1 MSSVFENLVD
11 SFASV
16 DALVEAL
23 GPHGLDVAALPSR
36 EKEAAFMR
44 SLKDFVMTLSERSL
58 RALVKQAAEAARSQ
72 TSTPRD
78 EDGPPRVLDARGEAG
93 LLSRENSPTG
103 AAVGFRPPAAGRAG
117 PEGDASGPTDT
128 TTSRPVVRRRVLD
141 VDDDGPDSDAASVF
155 RTLDLS
161 AFDETKRAQR
171 AALARERLLR
181 SADAS
186 EEASERAIALTPTWA
201 MRVRPFEELLPV
213 QAAHLR
219 DVLAD
224 VRYFEGAPQVAP
236 LHPVLAHAVDSPAE
250 RILVSQLAATQQ
262 FVRNMLFLLNDLRDR
277 AERFSEHDAGLGSL
291 ADAAMLVTTSFAAD
305 RVADLRG
312 HLYAKCHSREPMGI
326 QPYLSAMDAL
336 ERRHSP
342 RMIGSSLRGFGSLDE
357 LRQAGFVGQRR
368 EGSGSRR
375 GRRHGGG
382 APASRAKS
390 PPASAQ
396 RDSQSS
402 PAREQRSPQK
412 DTRGRGNGGGRG
424 GSAAA
429 TPGRD

>member
-1 MSSVFENLVD
+1 
-11 SFASV
+11 
-16 DALVEAL
+16 
-23 GPHGLDVAALPSR
+23 
-36 EKEAAFMR
+36 MR

-72 TSTPRD
+72 TSTPLD
-78 EDGPPRVLDARGEAG
+78 EDGPPRVLEARGGAG

-103 AAVGFRPPAAGRAG
+103 AAVGFRPPAAARASA
-117 PEGDASGPTDT
+117 EGAASGPTDA
-128 TTSRPVVRRRVLD
+128 TTSRPLVRRRAPD
-141 VDDDGPDSDAASVF
+141 DDDDGPDSDAASVV

-186 EEASERAIALTPTWA
+186 EEVSERTIVLTRTWA

-213 QAAHLR
+213 QAAQLR

-224 VRYFEGAPQVAP
+224 VRYFEAAPQVAP

-250 RILVSQLAATQQ
+250 RMLVSQLAATQQ

-326 QPYLSAMDAL
+326 QAYLSAMDAL
-336 ERRHSP
+336 ERKNSP

-368 EGSGSRR
+368 ESAGSRR
-375 GRRHGGG
+375 GRRRGGG
-382 APASRAKS
+382 SPATRAKS
-390 PPASAQ
+390 PSAAAQ
-396 RDSQSS
+396 RDAQAS
-402 PAREQRSPQK
+402 PAREQRSPHK
-412 DTRGRGNGGGRG
+412 DGRGRGNGGGRG
-424 GSAAA
+424 GSAAV
-429 TPGRD
+429 TPSRD